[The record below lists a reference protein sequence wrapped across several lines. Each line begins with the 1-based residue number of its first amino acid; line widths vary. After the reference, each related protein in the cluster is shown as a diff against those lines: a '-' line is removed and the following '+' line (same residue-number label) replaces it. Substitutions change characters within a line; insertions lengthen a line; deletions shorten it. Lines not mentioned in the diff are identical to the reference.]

1 MISKL
6 TSHYLKLQYFAF
18 IEHIVVSVQCPKL
31 RHLRSVVRK
40 ISLKEH
46 LSTLKVSDDL
56 TAVHQWG
63 GAMSTLSTWSLALLI
78 LCFCPEPGV
87 LCCGMDQNLAI
98 RGPKLWRDGHCNSCN
113 KRRMAAVNTQ
123 NEYKTSRPYYK
134 VKLSELW
141 SSGKGKGIGS
151 T

>member
-1 MISKL
+1 MISGL

-56 TAVHQWG
+56 TAVHRVTVRWCHVHTVHLVTRPAHPLLLPRAG
-63 GAMSTLSTWSLALLI
+63 GPLLRHGPEHGHQGSQALEGWTL
-78 LCFCPEPGV
+78 
-87 LCCGMDQNLAI
+87 Q
-98 RGPKLWRDGHCNSCN
+98 
-113 KRRMAAVNTQ
+113 
-123 NEYKTSRPYYK
+123 
-134 VKLSELW
+134 
-141 SSGKGKGIGS
+141 
-151 T
+151 